1 MWETGG
7 HELITTPE
15 GREANMT
22 INAAFNKALAG
33 EMSTPDAMRESAR
46 ALNELF
52 SRRPAA
58 WQ

>member
-1 MWETGG
+1 M
-7 HELITTPE
+7 
-15 GREANMT
+15 
-22 INAAFNKALAG
+22 NAAFNKALAG
-33 EMSTPDAMRESAR
+33 EMNTPDAMRESAR